1 MADEI
6 THVTLLGNQGDP
18 IEITVSAT
26 TAIPKG
32 TLMAIDS
39 SPQTAT
45 AADTDG
51 DYVIGL
57 TQVEKT
63 ATDGVTKMM
72 VLTHF
77 TADIKATAATGSMV
91 LGKPVKI
98 TGANTVA
105 PADADTMD
113 KSMEAFG
120 IAMETVTAGNSGEV
134 LVSFCW
140 KGYWLTS
147 CREVLTRCNTGF
159 EMVE

>member
-6 THVTLLGNQGDP
+6 DSITLLGNQGDP
-18 IEITVSAT
+18 IEVTVIAT

-32 TLMAIDS
+32 TIMTIDS

-45 AADTDG
+45 AADTAG

-77 TADIKATAATGSMV
+77 IAEITATAATGSMV

-120 IAMETVTAGNSGEV
+120 IAMETVVAGASGDV
-134 LVSFCW
+134 LV
-140 KGYWLTS
+140 
-147 CREVLTRCNTGF
+147 NI
-159 EMVE
+159 

>member
-1 MADEI
+1 MAIATI
-6 THVTLLGNQGDP
+6 TTLLGNQGDP
-18 IEITVSAT
+18 IEVTVVAT

-32 TLMAIDS
+32 TIMTIDS

-51 DYVIGL
+51 DYIIGI
-57 TQVEKT
+57 TDVEKT

-72 VLTHF
+72 VITHCI
-77 TADIKATAATGSMV
+77 ADIYATAATGSMV

-105 PADADTMD
+105 PADADTLD

-120 IAMETVTAGNSGEV
+120 IALETVAAGAAGAV
-134 LVSFCW
+134 LI
-140 KGYWLTS
+140 
-147 CREVLTRCNTGF
+147 NI
-159 EMVE
+159 